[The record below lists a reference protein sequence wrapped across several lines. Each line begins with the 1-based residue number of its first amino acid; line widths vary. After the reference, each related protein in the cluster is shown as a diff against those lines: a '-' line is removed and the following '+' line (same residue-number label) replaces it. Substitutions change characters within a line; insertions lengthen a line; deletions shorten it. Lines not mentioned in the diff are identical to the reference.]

1 MYQKFNNIHFI
12 GIGGIGMSGIAELLI
27 NLGYHITG
35 SDINKSQTTKRLES
49 MGAVIFYEHNPEN
62 IKDVQ
67 VVVLSSAVNEDN
79 PEVAAA
85 IDTRECIVISR
96 AEMLAELMRLKYGIA
111 VAGSHGKTT
120 TTSML
125 AGVLT
130 SGGLDPTVVI
140 GGRLNSWGTNAKLGK
155 GDFLLAEADESDG
168 SFMSLSPS
176 IAVVTNID
184 NEHLD
189 FYENLDAIKEIFI
202 NFINKVPFYGSAILC
217 LDDPNIQ
224 SIIPYIKKRYTT
236 YGVSTQADIKA
247 YNIST
252 QNMSSKFNVIFREH
266 ELGNIYLP
274 IPGDHMVLNSLA
286 AIAAG
291 MELDI
296 PFEKI
301 KDGLERLGGVSRRF
315 EIKGEVNGITIL
327 DDYGHHPTEIIATLK
342 TLCASWTGKR
352 RIVVFQPHRYTR
364 TKALLDEF
372 TKAFYQSD
380 ELIIMDIYSANE
392 KPIEGINSSMLAD
405 MIQKHGHKDVKYIG
419 THKDIVEYL
428 IKRLNSKDV
437 LLTLG
442 AGNVFKVGEDIL
454 SALGKD
460 M

>member
-27 NLGYHITG
+27 NLGYHVTG
-35 SDINKSQTTKRLES
+35 SDINRSQTTKRLES
-49 MGAVIFYEHNPEN
+49 IGALIFYEHKPEN
-62 IKDVQ
+62 VKDAQ
-67 VVVLSSAVNEDN
+67 VVVLSSAVNASN

-85 IDTRECIVISR
+85 IDARECIVISR

-140 GGRLNSWGTNAKLGK
+140 GGKLNSWGTNAKLGK

-168 SFMSLSPS
+168 SFLSLSPS
-176 IAVVTNID
+176 VAVVTNID
-184 NEHLD
+184 REHLD
-189 FYENLDAIKEIFI
+189 FYENLDAIKKIFI
-202 NFINKVPFYGSAILC
+202 DFINNIPFYGSAILC

-236 YGVSTQADIKA
+236 YGMSTQADIKA
-247 YNIST
+247 RDIFT
-252 QNMSSKFNVIFREH
+252 QNMSSRFKVIFKEQ
-266 ELGNIYLP
+266 ELGEISLP
-274 IPGDHMVLNSLA
+274 IPGDHMILNSLA

-296 PFEKI
+296 PFKKI
-301 KDGLERLGGVSRRF
+301 KHGLESLSGVGRRF
-315 EIKGEVNGITIL
+315 EIKGEAGGITIL
-327 DDYGHHPTEIIATLK
+327 DDYGHHPTEIMATLT
-342 TLCASWTGKR
+342 TLCASWPGKK

-364 TKALLDEF
+364 TKALFDEF

-380 ELIIMDIYSANE
+380 ELILMDIYPANE
-392 KPIEGINSSMLAD
+392 KPIEGVSSSILAD
-405 MIQKHGHKDVKYIG
+405 RIQKHGHKDVKYIG
-419 THKDIVEYL
+419 AHKDVVEYM
-428 IKRLNSKDV
+428 IKRLKAKDV

-442 AGNVFKVGEDIL
+442 AGSVFKVGEDIL
-454 SALGKD
+454 SALNKNI
-460 M
+460 